1 MAFMRKV
8 LRIAV
13 PALVIGIASAVLL
26 IRKPWE
32 PVATIPAG
40 TTIVAALEEDVSKK
54 DSRVGDE
61 IELRTVGSIQL
72 RKGVLVPEGSELTG
86 QVVNVYGGG
95 RRTDSGEVRMRF
107 TELEIANEEYKIS
120 TEQYHYGTLAVPA
133 QSGDQVVFSA
143 GQQLTIRLSR
153 PVAVRYRPVSDQAV
167 ASRR

>member
-1 MAFMRKV
+1 MTFIRKV
-8 LRIAV
+8 SRIAISV
-13 PALVIGIASAVLL
+13 VVMGIASAILV

-40 TTIVAALEEDVSKK
+40 TTLVAALENDVSKK
-54 DSRVGDE
+54 DSRVGNE

-72 RKGVLVPEGSELTG
+72 RKGALVPEGSELTG
-86 QVVNVYGGG
+86 QVMQVSGGG
-95 RRTDSGEVRMRF
+95 RSTDSGEVRMQF
-107 TELEIANEEYKIS
+107 TEIEIAGEEYKIS
-120 TEQYHYGTLAVPA
+120 TDQYSYGTLEVPA

-153 PVAVRYRPVSDQAV
+153 PVAIRYRPVSDQAV

>member
-13 PALVIGIASAVLL
+13 PPLVIGIASAVLL

-40 TTIVAALEEDVSKK
+40 TTIVAALEEDVSKS

-61 IELRTVGSIQL
+61 IELRTVEPIQL

-95 RRTDSGEVRMRF
+95 RRTDSGEVRVRF
-107 TELEIANEEYKIS
+107 TELEIAGEEYKIS
-120 TEQYHYGTLAVPA
+120 TEQYHFGTLAVPA

-153 PVAVRYRPVSDQAV
+153 PLAVRYRPVSDQAV
-167 ASRR
+167 ASLR

>member
-1 MAFMRKV
+1 MTFMRKV

-13 PALVIGIASAVLL
+13 PVLVIGIASAILV

-40 TTIVAALEEDVSKK
+40 TTIVAALEEDVSKE

-72 RKGVLVPEGSELTG
+72 PKGALVPEGSELTG
-86 QVVNVYGGG
+86 QVVDVNRGAGSV
-95 RRTDSGEVRMRF
+95 DSGEVRMRF

-153 PVAVRYRPVSDQAV
+153 PVAVRYRPVSDQVV

>member
-1 MAFMRKV
+1 
-8 LRIAV
+8 
-13 PALVIGIASAVLL
+13 
-26 IRKPWE
+26 
-32 PVATIPAG
+32 
-40 TTIVAALEEDVSKK
+40 VSKS

-61 IELRTVGSIQL
+61 IELRTVEPIQL

-95 RRTDSGEVRMRF
+95 RRTDSGEVRVRF
-107 TELEIANEEYKIS
+107 TELEIAGEEYKIS
-120 TEQYHYGTLAVPA
+120 TEQYDYGTVAVPA

-153 PVAVRYRPVSDQAV
+153 PVAVRYRPVSDQVV